1 MEREDY
7 KVGVPCS
14 GSYKLILDETV
25 GSYEQAGVKP
35 PVFKAYKQECDGQP
49 YHVFNPMKPYGIQVY
64 EFSVPTPRKPKEEAA
79 PEKKPAAKKPAAKKV
94 AEKAEEVKKTV
105 KAAAKKAA
113 AAVEKKP
120 AAKKPAAKKTAKKA
134 EEK

>member
-25 GSYEQAGVKP
+25 GSYEQAGIKP

-64 EFSVPTPRKPKEEAA
+64 EFSVPTPKKPKEEAA
-79 PEKKPAAKKPAAKKV
+79 APAKKPAAKKAPAKKI
-94 AEKAEEVKKTV
+94 AEKAEEAKKTV
-105 KAAAKKAA
+105 KAAAKKIADAA
-113 AAVEKKP
+113 EKKP
-120 AAKKPAAKKTAKKA
+120 AKKPAAKKTAKKA